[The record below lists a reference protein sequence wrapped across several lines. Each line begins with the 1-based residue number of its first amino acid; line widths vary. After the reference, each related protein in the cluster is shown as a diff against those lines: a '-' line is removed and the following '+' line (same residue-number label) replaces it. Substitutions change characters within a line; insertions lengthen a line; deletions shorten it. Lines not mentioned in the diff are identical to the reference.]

1 MNKEMLRQLIADAL
15 DSGVVT
21 VKDLQRLRREVMAD
35 GLTCREEADRL
46 IALDRSDVALPDGW
60 ADALTA
66 AVVDYAVWTERPTGM
81 VDAEAAS
88 WLIATLS
95 AGGCPTD
102 MARRIAFEVVKEA
115 DSVDESLIAFVLRA
129 KRRLSTVR
137 DVVDLAA

>member
-1 MNKEMLRQLIADAL
+1 
-15 DSGVVT
+15 
-21 VKDLQRLRREVMAD
+21 
-35 GLTCREEADRL
+35 
-46 IALDRSDVALPDGW
+46 
-60 ADALTA
+60 
-66 AVVDYAVWTERPTGM
+66 M

-137 DVVDLAA
+137 AVVDLAA